1 MESDLSDDELT
12 RWAENAS
19 EISDE
24 HRAQSDAMGRVMEAA
39 SAHGDD
45 CDVCAV
51 VVDLK
56 PRDVLDYLWH
66 DGAHEA

>member
-1 MESDLSDDELT
+1 
-12 RWAENAS
+12 
-19 EISDE
+19 
-24 HRAQSDAMGRVMEAA
+24 MEAA

-51 VVDLK
+51 VVDLA

-66 DGAHEA
+66 DGAHDA

>member
-1 MESDLSDDELT
+1 MAGDLSDDELT
-12 RWAENAS
+12 RWAENSSAM
-19 EISDE
+19 SDE
-24 HRAQSDAMGRVMEAA
+24 HRAQAEAISRVMEAA

-51 VVDLK
+51 VVDLA

-66 DGAHEA
+66 DGAHDA